1 MKKDLLTKEDIA
13 RELSPAEPLSD
24 RSVQRYIQLA
34 GVEPAV
40 KGSGRG
46 KVAKFKR
53 EDVEKI
59 KTAYKVAAETRAQT
73 STALTTTKPATLQ
86 RVALVEE
93 LIAANTEGFRTLQA
107 ALDTCPVWLTRTEAI
122 ERTGLPSTWFDAAVK
137 SGDGALPHKGRGRA
151 RRFHRDD
158 VRLLAERVRDSEYL
172 GKLLGKTT
180 KA

>member
-13 RELSPAEPLSD
+13 RELSPSDPLSD

-46 KVAKFKR
+46 KVAKFQR
-53 EDVEKI
+53 ADVEKI
-59 KTAYKVAAETRAQT
+59 KTAYKVAAETRTQT
-73 STALTTTKPATLQ
+73 STALTPTKPATLQ
-86 RVALVEE
+86 PVALVGE
-93 LIAANTEGFRTLQA
+93 LITANVEGFRLLQA

-137 SGDGALPHKGRGRA
+137 SDDGALPHIGEGRA

-158 VRLLAERVRDSEYL
+158 VRLLAERVRDRKYL
-172 GKLLGKTT
+172 DKLLGK
-180 KA
+180 A